1 MNETPKVVGLPDTEE
16 ERARRL
22 RQEVERLA
30 SLPIVEWRYY
40 LETGELAKK
49 HGIEAAKLTQM
60 VEATIHANEKK
71 AREAKADD
79 RREKQKAERRQERE
93 NRLSRQEQER
103 ARKEAVRARKAAERI
118 EREQEARRKK
128 RNAAFAEIAEL
139 PKLTHAARLKEAAAR
154 LGEDFEILQEEFE
167 VYFAA
172 RTLPEDLEPWPEPV
186 STAELLGAIEAKFRR
201 YVVVSNAI
209 AAATTLWAVF
219 AWVIEIAVHAP
230 KLLFTFP
237 EKEAGKSTALG
248 VLRWIAPRPYL
259 AVEATGAAIYRIV
272 DRLKPT
278 LLLDEADTLFERST
292 VLAHIINASWTNGGQ
307 KIPRVGPRGEI
318 VEFDPYST
326 QAIAMM
332 GLNMPGATLSRCIVC
347 MIWPK
352 LPSEVVDDFDE
363 CDDEE
368 FKILRRKL
376 ARWSVDNAIALR
388 SAKPE
393 SSFNN
398 RMQKNWKVLLAI
410 ADLAGGEWPKRARD
424 AALELETDRDE
435 PSEGVRVLAAIRDL
449 MGARTEITSAE
460 ICKALAADP
469 TSEWSNLRG
478 KGPISQAQLAALLRP
493 YGIRPVTL
501 HPTRRAD
508 LTCHGYRRS
517 QFEKPWARLLQKPSK
532 DPNIRTP
539 DADAAFDG
547 DGNTDRGL
555 HGGEAVS
562 DQRPLGHQAESKIV
576 RRG

>member
-1 MNETPKVVGLPDTEE
+1 MNETPKVGSFPNTEE
-16 ERARRL
+16 ERARCL
-22 RQEVERLA
+22 KQEVERLA
-30 SLPIVEWRYY
+30 ALPIVEWMYY

-49 HGIEAAKLTQM
+49 HGIEAAKLKQM
-60 VEATIHANEKK
+60 VEATVHANEKK
-71 AREAKADD
+71 AHEAKADD
-79 RREKQKAERRQERE
+79 RREKQKVERKQERE
-93 NRLSRQEQER
+93 NQLSRQEQER
-103 ARKEAVRARKAAERI
+103 TRKEAVRARKAAERI

-128 RNAAFAEIAEL
+128 RGAAFAEIAEL

-154 LGEDFEILQEEFE
+154 LGEDLETLQEEFE

-201 YVVVSNAI
+201 YMVVSDAI
-209 AAATTLWAVF
+209 AAATTLWGVF
-219 AWVIEIAVHAP
+219 AWVVEIAVHAP

-237 EKEAGKSTALG
+237 EKDAGKSTALG
-248 VLRWIAPRPYL
+248 VLRWIVPRPYL

-272 DRLKPT
+272 DRFKPT
-278 LLLDEADTLFERST
+278 LFFDEADTLLVRST

-332 GLNMPGATLSRCIVC
+332 GLNMPGTTLSRCIVC

-368 FKILRRKL
+368 FKIIRRKQ

-388 SAKPE
+388 TAMPE

-410 ADLAGGEWPKRARD
+410 ADLAGGGWPKRARA

-435 PSEGVRVLAAIRDL
+435 PSEGVRLFAAIRDL
-449 MGARTEITSAE
+449 MGERTEVTSADT
-460 ICKALAADP
+460 CKALAADP
-469 TSEWSNLRG
+469 LSEWSNFRG

-501 HPTRRAD
+501 HPTKRAN

-517 QFEKPWARLLQKPSK
+517 QFENAWARLLQKPRK
-532 DPNIRTP
+532 DPNIRT
-539 DADAAFDG
+539 
-547 DGNTDRGL
+547 
-555 HGGEAVS
+555 S
-562 DQRPLGHQAESKIV
+562 ESKV
-576 RRG
+576 VWRRA